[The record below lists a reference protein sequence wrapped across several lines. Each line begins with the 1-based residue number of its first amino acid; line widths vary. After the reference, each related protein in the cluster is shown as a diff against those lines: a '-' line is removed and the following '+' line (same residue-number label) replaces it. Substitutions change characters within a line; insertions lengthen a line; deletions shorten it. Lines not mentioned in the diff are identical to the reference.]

1 MRDEVEKK
9 IDVEREVNVEQQ
21 VDDDIES
28 EMDISEEANVFV
40 ETTDITTD
48 NTIQSV
54 TAVDL
59 TSNEITL
66 IETRSGSDSSELT
79 TITGCESNI
88 NGSEITK
95 SHVPASSSVSEGNE
109 SAQTESKNLV
119 DTLIKENASLKEQLK
134 SQTLNVHLIEGNDK
148 ATNYKKN

>member
-1 MRDEVEKK
+1 M
-9 IDVEREVNVEQQ
+9 
-21 VDDDIES
+21 
-28 EMDISEEANVFV
+28 A
-40 ETTDITTD
+40 
-48 NTIQSV
+48 
-54 TAVDL
+54 AVDL

-66 IETRSGSDSSELT
+66 IETWSGSDSSELT

-95 SHVPASSSVSEGNE
+95 SHVSASSSVSEDNE
-109 SAQTESKNLV
+109 SAQTESENLV

-148 ATNYKKN
+148 ATNYKKTNTEKLLIAVTSCGVISYMSPYWGGRVSDKNIT